1 MYQAD
6 GFQIPPQTRMLQRW
20 LQVLTVPKLSKMK
33 YTLLLVLSSL
43 TLICKAQA
51 PNQKLSKD
59 SVRFYQ
65 RELSKMWRT
74 TYDSLK
80 NSDRYRE
87 ISSKLKNK
95 NKVVTVELL
104 ANIGLY
110 FTDFEN
116 LNLRLK
122 SIGQE
127 EVKTMVPSLGA
138 SIAVGKPIMTYGVE
152 LNSYAF
158 DNKSA
163 SFKGMHMRFYV
174 ATNLFKKSPIVLHPQ
189 IAFGTSILNMFI
201 HKSPNQV
208 GFENLFQTQANT
220 VNLRHD
226 QNYLDFALGLK
237 LKGRKAENFYWQF
250 LRAGY
255 RIGLKDE
262 PWKMRGGTITNTPTD
277 RNNQFYIQLC
287 LGFDRE

>member
-1 MYQAD
+1 M
-6 GFQIPPQTRMLQRW
+6 
-20 LQVLTVPKLSKMK
+20 
-33 YTLLLVLSSL
+33 TLF
-43 TLICKAQA
+43 CKAQA

-65 RELSKMWRT
+65 RELNKMWRT

-80 NSDRYRE
+80 NSDRYKE
-87 ISSKLKNK
+87 ITSKLKNK
-95 NKVVTVELL
+95 DKVVTVELL

-110 FTDFEN
+110 FTDFKN

-127 EVKTMVPSLGA
+127 EVKTMVPSVGA
-138 SIAVGKPIMTYGVE
+138 SLAVGKPIMTYGLE

-158 DNKSA
+158 ANKNA

-174 ATNLFKKSPIVLHPQ
+174 ATTLFKKSPLVFHPQ
-189 IAFGTSILNMFI
+189 IGFGTSILNMFI

-208 GFENLFQTQANT
+208 GFDNLFQTQANT
-220 VNLRHD
+220 VDLRHD

-237 LKGRKAENFYWQF
+237 LRGRKAENLYWQF

-255 RIGLKDE
+255 RLGLKDE
-262 PWKMRGGTITNTPTD
+262 PWKMRGGTITNSPTD
-277 RNNQFYIQLC
+277 RNNQFYIQFC
-287 LGFDRE
+287 LGLDRE